1 MGGRSE
7 TITCVS
13 QRKCVVIGFVKAST
27 ETRTSINKTNIT
39 GACVCVC
46 GSANDGGKEGS
57 QTVSKGGDPFVV
69 EMLLVSSSFVV
80 AFCSVACWFGRER
93 RRRFVVVIRTDSW
106 TLVGRLVSVGV
117 RVCLCRVYS

>member
-1 MGGRSE
+1 MRVTKE
-7 TITCVS
+7 V
-13 QRKCVVIGFVKAST
+13 CVVIGFVKAST
-27 ETRTSINKTNIT
+27 ETRTNINKTNIT

-46 GSANDGGKEGS
+46 GSANDGGKVGS
-57 QTVSKGGDPFVV
+57 QTVSKGSDPFVV
-69 EMLLVSSSFVV
+69 DTVLVSSSSVV